1 MPPERTPRGWGHV
14 RRVSRT
20 DPQDGA
26 NDGSPSSLSLTA
38 GFCSKRFGIRAFEA
52 ISDSSSG
59 SDTANRFLIEIAEA
73 VEAARVRTARAQ
85 DAPLGTAEIAPMP
98 ARGEHPPTGYGAIPG
113 MTSRGGFVYP
123 AITSLPP
130 PTLDP
135 PSPGKVESM
144 QKLQDF
150 RNLVERLQHSKSSVT
165 SSGPVDTRKQVDISE
180 ESNVTSASLLSK
192 QSLLTAVSVPSSKAS
207 IDNGAYETAGDSK
220 KGLVDITDV
229 GTKVAKPKKAKG
241 LNPAAAVFAPA
252 KKGALSSTTARL
264 GGSGQAQITGQPA
277 TPGISLNGAFIPGG
291 GIPPGPLIAIIPPP
305 VIQTP
310 QGQLLPAA
318 PFGVALPLNSNI
330 IQPDIS
336 ALVAMQQIVMQQAAL
351 QAQLAVAGGGMLPM
365 LGRRPPPFAGP
376 ALPPRSGSPVK
387 ASFKPPGPAFDRP
400 RPMPSGIPSGP
411 TAPRPAQVPLAP
423 APVPVPR
430 PVANQ
435 DLLKF
440 DTKGNLINV
449 PKPRGHDN
457 PLLQLQYEAAIEWK
471 KEHVPGYAEECRR
484 RQNDRN
490 DRNAL
495 RHLRQQHLTQ
505 GPNSAKRGR
514 VHGEDVV

>member
-1 MPPERTPRGWGHV
+1 MPPERTARGWGYV

-26 NDGSPSSLSLTA
+26 DDGSPSRLSLTA
-38 GFCSKRFGIRAFEA
+38 GFCSKRFGIRGFEV

-59 SDTANRFLIEIAEA
+59 SDTTNHFLIEIADAIETA
-73 VEAARVRTARAQ
+73 KVRTVRAQ
-85 DAPLGTAEIAPMP
+85 DAHLGTAEIAPMP
-98 ARGEHPPTGYGAIPG
+98 VRGEPPSVSYGAIPG

-123 AITSLPP
+123 ADTSLPP

-150 RNLVERLQHSKSSVT
+150 RNLVERLQNSKSSIT
-165 SSGPVDTRKQVDISE
+165 SGGPVDTRKQLDTSE

-207 IDNGAYETAGDSK
+207 IDNGSREAAGDCK
-220 KGLVDITDV
+220 KDLADITDA
-229 GTKVAKPKKAKG
+229 GTKVAKPKKAEG
-241 LNPAAAVFAPA
+241 LNPAAAVFAPS
-252 KKGALSSTTARL
+252 KKSAPSSMAAGP
-264 GGSGQAQITGQPA
+264 GGSGQAQMTGQSAAPVI
-277 TPGISLNGAFIPGG
+277 PLNGAFAPGS
-291 GIPPGPLIAIIPPP
+291 GIPPGPMIAIIPPP

-310 QGQLLPAA
+310 QGQLLPTA
-318 PFGVALPLNSNI
+318 PFSVALPLSSNMM
-330 IQPDIS
+330 QPDIS
-336 ALVAMQQIVMQQAAL
+336 ALLAMQQLMIQQAAL
-351 QAQLAVAGGGMLPM
+351 QAQLAAAGGGMLPM

-376 ALPPRSGSPVK
+376 APPPPRSGSPVK
-387 ASFKPPGPAFDRP
+387 ISFRPPGQTFDRP
-400 RPMPSGIPSGP
+400 RPMPSGMPSGP
-411 TAPRPAQVPLAP
+411 AAPRPPQLPLA
-423 APVPVPR
+423 PR

-440 DTKGNLINV
+440 DPKGNLIDI

-495 RHLRQQHLTQ
+495 RNMQQHFTQ
-505 GPNSAKRGR
+505 GPNPAKRGR
-514 VHGEDVV
+514 AHGDDVV